1 MEDTI
6 TQRLDEKDMECVD
19 ILQKAGYGLCEA
31 KVIVALIDGGKTQH
45 ELTVCTG
52 ENQSSVSVTAR
63 KLKDTKEVDVSE
75 LERTEGRGRP
85 KHMYRLVS
93 WDDIVD
99 MVERKAIR
107 EIEDKKAQIDRLK
120 ELAN

>member
-6 TQRLDEKDMECVD
+6 TQRLDDKDMECVNV
-19 ILQKAGYGLCEA
+19 LRKAGYGLCAA
-31 KVIVALIDGGKTQH
+31 KVIVALVGEGKTQH

-52 ENQSSVSVTAR
+52 ENQSAVSVAVR
-63 KLKDTKEVDVSE
+63 KLKSVKVLDVSE

-85 KHMYRLVS
+85 KHVYRLIS
-93 WDDIVD
+93 WDAIVD

-107 EIEDKKAQIDRLK
+107 EIADKNAQIDWLK
-120 ELAN
+120 EL